1 MISLAAFTHT
11 LAYITLTY
19 KHTNKCRDNI
29 FSKCLWCYL
38 NNSDFTNV
46 YLICI
51 CWQETSTHA
60 HISTTNTY
68 IHKRRMYECVCR
80 QGIPTTERCLRS
92 LQLHLHSRAF
102 RLFMFFLI
110 FMVVFYL
117 FFISPLILFIC
128 IGACSADNVVITS
141 FCNVIERKRTLAA
154 VGAVELLIDGRIRRW
169 WQHFRMHPYKHTLWL
184 VWMWC
189 EAAVMSMPWAFQV
202 L

>member
-11 LAYITLTY
+11 LADITHTY

-46 YLICI
+46 YLIWI

-68 IHKRRMYECVCR
+68 IHKRHMYECMCACR

-92 LQLHLHSRAF
+92 LQLHLHSGAF

-110 FMVVFYL
+110 FMVVFIYFL
-117 FFISPLILFIC
+117 FRHLFC
-128 IGACSADNVVITS
+128 LFVLV
-141 FCNVIERKRTLAA
+141 LAA
-154 VGAVELLIDGRIRRW
+154 LI
-169 WQHFRMHPYKHTLWL
+169 ML
-184 VWMWC
+184 
-189 EAAVMSMPWAFQV
+189 S
-202 L
+202 